1 MAIQAIYLNWILLYI
16 NVINLNVLRGE
27 TIALNDIWATEVILK
42 ELKTEGDSCTVHYKV
57 ILWDHFGL
65 DLPDLE
71 KFYSYG
77 SGFRAWFVLQHL
89 FGYKPFLTKIQFD
102 KQFKFDL

>member
-1 MAIQAIYLNWILLYI
+1 MGSGDN
-16 NVINLNVLRGE
+16 
-27 TIALNDIWATEVILK
+27 LK
-42 ELKTEGDSCTVHYKV
+42 ELKMEGDSCIVYSQVKHYG
-57 ILWDHFGL
+57 DHFGL
-65 DLPDLE
+65 DSLDME

-89 FGYKPFLTKIQFD
+89 FGYKPFLTKIQFE

>member
-1 MAIQAIYLNWILLYI
+1 MIKKLKYI
-16 NVINLNVLRGE
+16 FLGKI
-27 TIALNDIWATEVILK
+27 IALNDIWTTEVILK
-42 ELKTEGDSCTVHYKV
+42 ELKTGGDTCMVSYQVT
-57 ILWDHFGL
+57 LWDHFGL
-65 DLPDLE
+65 DKPDME

-89 FGYKPFLTKIQFD
+89 FGYKPFLTKIQFE

>member
-1 MAIQAIYLNWILLYI
+1 M
-16 NVINLNVLRGE
+16 NVLRGE